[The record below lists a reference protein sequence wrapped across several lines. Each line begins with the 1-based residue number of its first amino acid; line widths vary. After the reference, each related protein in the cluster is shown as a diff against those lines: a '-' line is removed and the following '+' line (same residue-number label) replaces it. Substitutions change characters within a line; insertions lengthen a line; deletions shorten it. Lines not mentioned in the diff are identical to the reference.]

1 MAKLESGISRANIPG
16 KTAKKLTF
24 LSTVKSCGTEKEEKE
39 REKEREKETEAT
51 QGGESTT
58 ETVCDSV

>member
-39 REKEREKETEAT
+39 KEREREKETEAT